1 MTRLGDYDRM
11 DRQDN
16 GDSCGFFVAD
26 LEELSDYVVDLE
38 IAEQIEEDGK
48 VDDDDIDNVS
58 KLQKSPN
65 YIDIMQKIDDANVR
79 SKGKTVLLEV
89 DDDPEHHLIVACI
102 ALSVDT
108 ENEIVIIHNFIRDKY
123 GLRFPEL
130 VSIVPQPID
139 YARVVRKIGCQLDLT
154 LVDLEG
160 LLPSANNQDCL
171 CRGINYQKKILQF
184 AENHT
189 WYIAPNLSV
198 VVGNVVAAKLMG
210 AAGGLW
216 SLAKMPLCDVEV
228 LGAKRKNLRGFPSHI
243 YDVRPVGAGYINQ
256 SEIFKSAPPSFRIQT
271 YQLVARKCIF
281 AARMDSIR
289 GDPTGEYGR
298 SLIEE
303 ILKRIERWQNPP
315 PIPIP
320 TDSEHCKRKRGGRV
334 PQRKRKKHLVLNPS
348 ES

>member
-1 MTRLGDYDRM
+1 M
-11 DRQDN
+11 DLCSLRRSLVYPKDN

-198 VVGNVVAAKLMG
+198 VVGNVVAAKLMEF

-216 SLAKMPLCDVEV
+216 SLAKMPLCDVEEQGILIKV
-228 LGAKRKNLRGFPSHI
+228 KYSRVHLLPLGSKR
-243 YDVRPVGAGYINQ
+243 
-256 SEIFKSAPPSFRIQT
+256 
-271 YQLVARKCIF
+271 QLVARKCIF

-320 TDSEHCKRKRGGRV
+320 TDSEHCKRRGW
-334 PQRKRKKHLVLNPS
+334 PCSSEEEEKKHLVLNHPKAS
-348 ES
+348 K